1 MKDSIEKIISND
13 KKARKIV
20 DEVSNFR
27 QFKEQELKA
36 QQIEI
41 DKKLENKI
49 DKKIEADKK
58 AQWSKM
64 ESIIQQKKK
73 SNEEISAQMTKR
85 YEENKKQWINNI
97 YEAIVSE

>member
-85 YEENKKQWINNI
+85 YEKNKKQWINNI